1 MRKSRWKLGISIQTE
16 PILYQLVAPNM
27 FSHRLLVVA
36 LLLSSAY
43 ANAQPFNVGTRSIS
57 FYDPGRD
64 RDLPCV
70 VHYPA
75 ISGGEDAPIEAGV
88 FPVLIH
94 GHGFVMTVDAYTN
107 LRDGFVPRGYILVLP
122 TTEGG
127 FSPAHATFGA
137 DLSFLALA
145 MQAANEEPLS
155 PFFGHVAPATA
166 LMGHS
171 MGGGASMLAA
181 AGNTSIQAVV
191 NFAAAETNP
200 SAINASASIDVPTL
214 VFAATEDCI
223 TPPDANQRPM
233 YDAVPASCKAY
244 VNVVGGGH
252 CNFASS
258 SFTCSFGELTCGPDL
273 TITREE
279 QHDVTIDLAGLW
291 LDHFLRDDVSALT
304 AFRDSLVQSTR
315 VIGEH
320 TCLTTALLDR
330 DIPALTLA
338 PVPASDL
345 LTVSNLPAGARYRAV
360 DASGRAV
367 LAGTFAGVPLDVSTL
382 EPGSYTLIVISG
394 SGLVSRV
401 FCIMR

>member
-1 MRKSRWKLGISIQTE
+1 M
-16 PILYQLVAPNM
+16 
-27 FSHRLLVVA
+27 
-36 LLLSSAY
+36 
-43 ANAQPFNVGTRSIS
+43 
-57 FYDPGRD
+57 
-64 RDLPCV
+64 
-70 VHYPA
+70 
-75 ISGGEDAPIEAGV
+75 
-88 FPVLIH
+88 
-94 GHGFVMTVDAYTN
+94 
-107 LRDGFVPRGYILVLP
+107 
-122 TTEGG
+122 
-127 FSPAHATFGA
+127 
-137 DLSFLALA
+137 
-145 MQAANEEPLS
+145 
-155 PFFGHVAPATA
+155 
-166 LMGHS
+166 
-171 MGGGASMLAA
+171 
-181 AGNTSIQAVV
+181 
-191 NFAAAETNP
+191 
-200 SAINASASIDVPTL
+200 
-214 VFAATEDCI
+214 
-223 TPPDANQRPM
+223 
-233 YDAVPASCKAY
+233 
-244 VNVVGGGH
+244 
-252 CNFASS
+252 
-258 SFTCSFGELTCGPDL
+258 TCSFGELTCGPDL